1 MKRDPHGSGSRVRV
15 GISGWTYPPWR
26 GVFYPA
32 GLPQHRELAYA
43 GRHFS
48 SIEINGTF
56 YSMQRPECF
65 RSWAADAPAD
75 FAFAVKGGR
84 FITHMK
90 KLKDVEVPLA
100 NFFAS
105 GVLALGDKLG
115 PILWQLAPRFRFDEA
130 RLAGFL
136 DLLPHDTEE
145 AARLAQNHDARVAG
159 RALCETD
166 RRRPLRHAIE
176 VRHESFRDPRFV
188 DLLRRNGVALVVSDG
203 GAGWPLYEDV
213 TADFVY
219 LRLHGAEELY
229 ASGYDGPALDFW
241 AARIAA
247 WAAGGEPGD
256 ARRADPATSA
266 PRTPAGRD
274 VYVYFDN
281 DAKIRA
287 PFDAAALMRRL
298 GLPTAVAGAMEA
310 GAVA

>member
-1 MKRDPHGSGSRVRV
+1 MGHDPHSGTGRIRV

-32 GLPQHRELAYA
+32 GLPQHRELAHA
-43 GRHFS
+43 SRRFS
-48 SIEINGTF
+48 SVEINGTF
-56 YSMQRPECF
+56 YSLQQPESF
-65 RSWAADAPAD
+65 RSWAADTPAD
-75 FAFAVKGGR
+75 FVFAVKGGR

-90 KLKDVEVPLA
+90 KLKDVEAPLA

-105 GVLALGDKLG
+105 GVLALGGKLG

-130 RLAGFL
+130 RLARFL
-136 DLLPHDTEE
+136 DLLPRDTEE
-145 AARLAQNHDARVAG
+145 AARLARHHDARVAG

-188 DLLRRNGVALVVSDG
+188 ELLRRHGVALVVSDG
-203 GAGWPLYEDV
+203 SAGWPLYEDV

-219 LRLHGAEELY
+219 VRLHGAEELY

-256 ARRADPATSA
+256 ARRADPSA
-266 PRTPAGRD
+266 PALRAPTGRD

-298 GLPTAVAGAMEA
+298 GLPAGGAKAGAIA
-310 GAVA
+310 